1 MKKIFILCF
10 FYVCMISCKDNTTQ
24 SSSNMNEPNRPIIM
38 HGDDKYTILK
48 HSFEIFN
55 ANRAPLF
62 RIWVFNVT
70 GDNYGIYQTRMF
82 EISKFR
88 SKDFAGLYELD
99 IGNIDTTYDIMH
111 KENKELYP
119 KSGWGEFNT
128 KIKQNDIWSIPR
140 FPFTDS
146 IKEERYP
153 KSGLEIEFKTYGESY
168 SVTLSGILNMQQ
180 LHDKKSVA
188 ITSLFQ
194 MLKEEFGIDFMN
206 YNFDGQ
212 H

>member
-1 MKKIFILCF
+1 
-10 FYVCMISCKDNTTQ
+10 MISCKDNTTQ
-24 SSSNMNEPNRPIIM
+24 SSSNLNEPNRLSVT

-48 HSFEIFN
+48 HSFGIFD
-55 ANRAPLF
+55 AHREPLF
-62 RIWVFNVT
+62 RIWIFGVT
-70 GDNYGIYQTRMF
+70 GDNYGIY
-82 EISKFR
+82 R
-88 SKDFAGLYELD
+88 SKGFAGLYELD

-111 KENKELYP
+111 KEKKELYP
-119 KSGWGEFNT
+119 KSGWVKFNT
-128 KIKQNDIWSIPR
+128 KIKENDIWGIPR
-140 FPFTDS
+140 FPLNDS

-153 KSGLEIEFKTYGESY
+153 KNGLEIEFITRVESY
-168 SVTLSGILNMQQ
+168 SVTLSGNLNMQQ